1 LTFRWNNH
9 SETKLSGWVEAWGIS
24 GRPEEFR
31 LRNGGQLEYF
41 YLIVTHDG
49 RMYLFT
55 EYAYG

>member
-1 LTFRWNNH
+1 MGDAL
-9 SETKLSGWVEAWGIS
+9 S
-24 GRPEEFR
+24 GRPKEFR
-31 LRNGGQLEYF
+31 LRNSGQLEYL